1 MSLKYLGFLETDLKV
16 SGGIHTAREIQGQ
29 PALWQKTF
37 RFVWSQKDKI
47 ASFLENVFKQ
57 KDLSV
62 ILTGAGTSA
71 FIGEVLEG
79 PFQKKTSKISKAIAT
94 TDIVTHPKIYLPK
107 HKPVLLISFARSGNS
122 PESLQTVKI
131 ADSYC
136 NNVYHL
142 IITCNPDGEL
152 AKHAS
157 RNNSFVFLLP
167 PEADD
172 KSLAMTGSFTS
183 MLLAALLI
191 SKIEKI
197 DEYKKYVDTMVD
209 YGKTILTDYRESMEY
224 VSTLDFNRAVFL
236 GSGALRG
243 IARESHLKLQELT
256 DGQIICKHDSFLGFR
271 HGPKAVVNE
280 KTLMFY
286 LFSNKTYVQKY
297 EKDLIQ
303 AVNKGQRGLHS
314 IALMENEIPG
324 ISVDSSIE
332 ISQNNSK
339 LPEEFWALCSVLPAQ
354 MIGFFKSLNLGLK
367 PDSPSENNS
376 ITRVVEGV
384 NIYPFSEPE

>member
-1 MSLKYLGFLETDLKV
+1 MSSKYLGFLEADLLFN
-16 SGGIHTAREIQGQ
+16 GGIHTAKEIQGQ
-29 PALWQKTF
+29 PELWQKTF
-37 RFVWSQKDKI
+37 RSVRSQKNEI
-47 ASFLENVFKQ
+47 SSFLVDVFRQ
-57 KDLSV
+57 KDLLI

-71 FIGEVLEG
+71 FIGDVLEG
-79 PFQKKTSKISKAIAT
+79 PFQRNTSITSKAIAT
-94 TDIVTHPKIYLPK
+94 TDIVTHPEIYLPEQ
-107 HKPVLLISFARSGNS
+107 KPVLLISFARSGNS
-122 PESLQTVKI
+122 PESVQTVKI
-131 ADSYC
+131 ADSFC
-136 NNVYHL
+136 NNIYHF

-157 RNNSFVFLLP
+157 RNNSFVFMLP

-183 MLLAALLI
+183 MLLAGLLI
-191 SKIEKI
+191 SKINKI
-197 DEYKKYVDTMVD
+197 DEQKRYVETLVK
-209 YGKTILTDYRESMEY
+209 YGKTILSDYRELMKS
-224 VSTLDFNRAVFL
+224 VSTMDFDRAVFL
-236 GSGALRG
+236 GSGTLKG

-271 HGPKAVVNE
+271 HGPKAVVDT
-280 KTLMFY
+280 KTLMIY

-303 AVNKGQRGLHS
+303 AVNKDQRGLHS

-324 ISVDSSIE
+324 ISVDSPIE
-332 ISQNNSK
+332 ISQNSSK

-354 MIGFFKSLNLGLK
+354 MIGFYKSLNLGLK
-367 PDSPSENNS
+367 PDTPSENNT

-384 NIYPFSEPE
+384 DIYPYSKS